1 MDYAILFD
9 LDGTLINTDLL
20 IEKSFRHVFELYKPE
35 YDLSYEEV
43 LSFMGPPLV
52 KTFENHFSKDM
63 VDELVTVYRTYNI
76 KHHNDFVTIYPT
88 IKETL
93 EILKDKGYKLGVV
106 TTKMNDVAKLGLE
119 MFDLTDYFDCIIG
132 SDDITYA
139 KPHPEGVYK
148 ALDVLR
154 CKKGVMIGD
163 NASDLLAGKNA
174 NIDTIGIGW
183 SPKGKEDLLKVKPDL
198 MVDKMI
204 DIISFVEG
212 RI

>member
-88 IKETL
+88 IEETL
-93 EILKDKGYKLGVV
+93 KILKDKGYKLGVV

-119 MFDLTDYFDCIIG
+119 MFNLTDYFDCIIG
-132 SDDITYA
+132 SNDIIHA

-148 ALDVLR
+148 ALDVLG